1 MSRRGPARLAA
12 VVLMIGVVLG
22 ARPQGYLKLGYRVD
36 GRNVAMKWGRLPVRY
51 FITDRGVAGVT
62 SNDLQAAVSR
72 AFSTW
77 HEVSSADVSSSFVG
91 FTLASPF
98 EDDGMSVIGFRD
110 RPDLDRVLGATT
122 FLVDAATAEIV
133 EADIFFN
140 SAFAWSVAPG
150 GETGRYDLE
159 SIALHEIG
167 HLYGLGHSAI
177 GETELR
183 PTGGRRV
190 IASEAVMFPIAFLA
204 GSTEGRTLK
213 ADDIAGISDLY
224 PTATFTRR
232 TGSISGRVTSNG
244 AGVYGAHLVA
254 MNPATGALVGGFSLS
269 EDGSFVIGGLDPGP
283 HVLRAEPLDDADV
296 ESFFQDVQK
305 VDLGFT
311 VTFSDRLAIVPSGG
325 SAARIELQ
333 VKSK

>member
-1 MSRRGPARLAA
+1 MIRRGPTRLAA
-12 VVLMIGVVLG
+12 VVLMIGVAAG
-22 ARPQGYLKLGYRVD
+22 ARPQGYLKLGYKVD
-36 GRNVAMKWGRLPVRY
+36 GRNVAMKWGRMPVRY

-62 SNDLQAAVSR
+62 SNQLQTAVSR
-72 AFSTW
+72 AFGTW

-91 FTLASPF
+91 FTLANPF
-98 EDDGMSVIGFRD
+98 EDDNMSVIGFRD
-110 RPDLDRVLGATT
+110 RPELDRVLGATT
-122 FLVDAATAEIV
+122 FLVDSVTAEIV

-140 SAFAWSVAPG
+140 SAFAWSVASG

-159 SIALHEIG
+159 SVALHEIG

-190 IASEAVMFPIAFLA
+190 VASESVMFPIAFLP
-204 GSTEGRTLK
+204 GNIEGRTVK

-224 PTATFTRR
+224 PTTTFTRR
-232 TGSISGRVTSNG
+232 TGSISGRVTKNG
-244 AGVYGAHLVA
+244 AGVYGVHLVA

-269 EDGSFVIGGLDPGP
+269 DDGSFVISGLDPGP
-283 HVLRAEPLDDADV
+283 HVLRAEPLDDADI

-311 VTFSDRLAIVPSGG
+311 VTFFDRLAIVPHGG
-325 SAARIELQ
+325 STARIELQ
-333 VKSK
+333 VKPK

>member
-1 MSRRGPARLAA
+1 MIRRGPARLAA
-12 VVLMIGVVLG
+12 VVLMIGVVVG

-36 GRNVAMKWGRLPVRY
+36 GRNVEMKWGRLPVRY
-51 FITDRGVAGVT
+51 FITDRGVEGVT
-62 SNDLQAAVSR
+62 SNQLQTTVSR
-72 AFSTW
+72 AFNTW
-77 HEVSSADVSSSFVG
+77 REVSSADVSSSFVG
-91 FTLASPF
+91 FTLANPF
-98 EDDGMSVIGFRD
+98 EDDNMSVVGFRD

-122 FLVDAATAEIV
+122 FLVDSVTAEIV

-140 SAFAWSVAPG
+140 SAFAWSVASG
-150 GETGRYDLE
+150 GETNRYDLE
-159 SIALHEIG
+159 SVALHEIG

-190 IASEAVMFPIAFLA
+190 IASEAVMFPIAFLP
-204 GSTEGRTLK
+204 GIIEGRTLK

-224 PTATFTRR
+224 PTTTFTRR
-232 TGSISGRVTSNG
+232 TGSISGRVTKNG

-269 EDGSFVIGGLDPGP
+269 DDGSFVIGGLEPGP
-283 HVLRAEPLDDADV
+283 HVLRAEPLDDADI

-311 VTFSDRLAIVPSGG
+311 VTFFDRLAIVPRAG
-325 SAARIELQ
+325 STARIDLQ
-333 VKSK
+333 VKPK